1 VTFLGLVLHNVWAK
15 RFRSLLTALAVAIG
29 VGTILVLGVVT
40 ESLRTSAA
48 SILQVGS
55 ADFTVAQKGASDILN
70 SVMTEQQLATIQK
83 TPGVRSAIGVLLD
96 TEKLNADNP
105 LFVEIGID
113 PAELQPFGVTILRG
127 RAFRPTAKNEM
138 LLGWRLARDLD
149 LQPGD
154 ELDVAGG
161 PKTITGIFSTGNVFG
176 DSAGMFPLHPFQA
189 YERQPSS
196 LTLAFVKVDE
206 GSSVHAVE
214 HRIDTE
220 NPNLTTIQTAAQ
232 FGRADRNFEFIT
244 AADTAARFVA
254 VIVGAVIVAN
264 SMLLSLLERTREFG
278 VMRSVGWHRWQVV
291 ALVMGEAVVI
301 SFAGAALGVGL
312 AVATTQI
319 LSHVSSLAG
328 ILQPTYESATFFRA
342 LVAAA
347 AIGILGAL
355 YPAVRVG
362 FLTPMEA
369 MRRE

>member
-1 VTFLGLVLHNVWAK
+1 MTFLGLVLHDVWAK

-48 SILQVGS
+48 SILTVGA

-70 SVMTEQQLATIQK
+70 SVMTEQQLARIEK
-83 TPGVRSAIGVLLD
+83 TPGVRSAVGVLLD

-113 PAELQPFGVTILRG
+113 PAELRPFGVTILRG
-127 RAFRPTAKNEM
+127 QPFSPAAKNQM
-138 LLGWRLARDLD
+138 LLGWRLADDLH
-149 LQPGD
+149 LHPGD
-154 ELDVAGG
+154 TLKIAGG
-161 PKTITGIFSTGNVFG
+161 TKTITGIFSTGNVFG
-176 DSAGMFPLHPFQA
+176 DSAGMFPLKAFQA

-196 LTLAFVKVDE
+196 LTLAFVKTSK
-206 GSSVHAVE
+206 GSSVRAVE
-214 HRIDTE
+214 RRVDKE
-220 NPNLTTIQTAAQ
+220 NPNLTTIKTAAQ
-232 FGRADRNFEFIT
+232 FGRADRNFQFIT
-244 AADTAARFVA
+244 AADTAARFIA

-278 VMRSVGWHRWQVV
+278 VMRSVGWPRWRVV
-291 ALVMGEAVVI
+291 ALVMGEAVAI
-301 SFAGAALGVGL
+301 SFVGAAIGVAL
-312 AVATTQI
+312 AVATTQV
-319 LSHVSSLAG
+319 LTHVSSLAG
-328 ILQPTYESATFFRA
+328 ILHPTYESGTFLRA
-342 LVAAA
+342 LIAAA
-347 AIGILGAL
+347 VIGVLGAL